1 MRKNCTIH
9 YEDSRLRKMRS
20 LPGPDG
26 KQVTENPVL
35 QELRINAQREPNP
48 PGMALTQS
56 GSAPDCSGCLSATWA
71 GAKTFLPGRNVA
83 SFHRYIDP
91 SNHRFVPSFGRAQ
104 LRRKVRTSQGSLK
117 KHC

>member
-1 MRKNCTIH
+1 
-9 YEDSRLRKMRS
+9 
-20 LPGPDG
+20 
-26 KQVTENPVL
+26 VTVRPPPVL
-35 QELRINAQREPNP
+35 VVLLRQRLPWVLVVLSRRWQREPNP

-83 SFHRYIDP
+83 SLHRCIVP